1 MGWLK
6 PKKHKTQKIQ
16 THFFMKLIL
25 MKILHKHTPKNTQK
39 LKKTETVFAAQKLEY
54 FLWSPKHH
62 NNLR

>member
-1 MGWLK
+1 
-6 PKKHKTQKIQ
+6 
-16 THFFMKLIL
+16 MKLIL
-25 MKILHKHTPKNTQK
+25 MKILHKHTPKNAQK